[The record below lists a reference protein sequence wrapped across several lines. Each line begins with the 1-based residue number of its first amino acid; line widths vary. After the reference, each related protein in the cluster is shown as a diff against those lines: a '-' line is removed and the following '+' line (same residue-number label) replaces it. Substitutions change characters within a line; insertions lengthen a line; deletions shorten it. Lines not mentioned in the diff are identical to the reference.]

1 MDEFTKELEELG
13 HAKAPNGRCT
23 ARYRNEPQRVEGPR
37 NLPVWCD
44 LSAGHEGPHRHVTG
58 HRSFIMDRESLIEM
72 VPLPE
77 VCKSCGTK
85 WPCREAEMLTKA
97 FTIGKVKGRVMGRNE
112 ALDGVFQINGPSRA
126 IARLR
131 EKYAADAIRQAA
143 AQPVDHIVEAHAMVA
158 QPTEVCEYAPEKEP
172 FCIGYRSPCGYTSF
186 DVKDFKYCPVC
197 GKPVKVRGE

>member
-97 FTIGKVKGRVMGRNE
+97 FTIGKARGRVLGMGE
-112 ALDGVFQINGPSRA
+112 AAGIAENAAKEAARHGMLHPVDSASRDRCFARSRA
-126 IARLR
+126 ATAI
-131 EKYAADAIRQAA
+131 DSAIRQAA
-143 AQPVDHIVEAHAMVA
+143 AQPA
-158 QPTEVCEYAPEKEP
+158 EVCEYVPEKEP
-172 FCIGYRSPCGYTSF
+172 FCIGYRSPCA
-186 DVKDFKYCPVC
+186 VC
-197 GKPVKVRGE
+197 VGS